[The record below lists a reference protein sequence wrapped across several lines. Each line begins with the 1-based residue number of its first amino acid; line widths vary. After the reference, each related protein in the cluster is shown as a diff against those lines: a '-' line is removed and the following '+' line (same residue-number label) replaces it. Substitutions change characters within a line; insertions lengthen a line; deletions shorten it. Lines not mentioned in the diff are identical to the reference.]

1 MSVQSLL
8 VPTRQDIA
16 NQLRST
22 RLALRPRPTQ
32 EQVAEAA
39 GVGQQT
45 VSDWENGVS
54 YPRKV
59 SELKGLARV
68 LELDLD
74 ELIEL
79 IGAVDVQEATD
90 RRQRLTDTS
99 DDVLL
104 RLARLE
110 RRVEELAEKQEEAER
125 LRELARQRQPRRPR
139 SSAQR

>member
-1 MSVQSLL
+1 MSVQSGL

-16 NQLRST
+16 NKLRST
-22 RLALRPRPTQ
+22 RLALTPRPTQ
-32 EQVAEAA
+32 EQVAEAV
-39 GVGQQT
+39 GVVQQT

-79 IGAVDVQEATD
+79 IGAVDAQEAAD
-90 RRQRLTDTS
+90 RKQRPNDAS
-99 DDVLL
+99 DDILL

-110 RRVEELAEKQEEAER
+110 RLVEELTEKQQEAER
-125 LRELARQRQPRRPR
+125 LREAARQRQPRRPR